1 MKRVINRANLF
12 CGKDVAAALGYK
24 IQKRLCASMSLED
37 KGVNEMVT
45 TSGGTQQS
53 TFLNE
58 SGLYFPSLYDQQVEV
73 LNVTSS
79 EIPNFTYLKK
89 LNSLEIPKIKGR
101 AKSAPR
107 STKTST
113 FTPRISTF
121 FLQKRSF
128 MRCFENTS

>member
-1 MKRVINRANLF
+1 MINRANLF

-45 TSGGTQQS
+45 PPGVTQQS
-53 TFLNE
+53 TFINE
-58 SGLYFPSLYDQQVEV
+58 SGLISPSLYDQQVEV

-79 EIPNFTYLKK
+79 EIPNFTYLKN

>member
-1 MKRVINRANLF
+1 MIGLLIHFTNFGFGKVKKRVINRANLF

-53 TFLNE
+53 IFVNE
-58 SGLYFPSLYDQQVEV
+58 SGLISPSLYDQQVEV

-79 EIPNFTYLKK
+79 EIPNFTYLKN
-89 LNSLEIPKIKGR
+89 LNSHKMLKNQRKG
-101 AKSAPR
+101 K
-107 STKTST
+107 
-113 FTPRISTF
+113 ISTSKHQNQHF
-121 FLQKRSF
+121 YTT
-128 MRCFENTS
+128 N

>member
-1 MKRVINRANLF
+1 
-12 CGKDVAAALGYK
+12 
-24 IQKRLCASMSLED
+24 MSLED

-113 FTPRISTF
+113 FTPRINTF
-121 FLQKRSF
+121 FLQKRGF
-128 MRCFENTS
+128 LR